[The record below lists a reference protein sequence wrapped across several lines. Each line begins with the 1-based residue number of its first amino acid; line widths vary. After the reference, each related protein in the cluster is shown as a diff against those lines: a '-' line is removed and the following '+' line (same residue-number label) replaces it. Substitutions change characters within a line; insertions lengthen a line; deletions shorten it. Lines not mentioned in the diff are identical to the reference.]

1 MTKKRKRPYA
11 DWENEETQVF
21 LKIKSKMESR
31 INQGNSNY
39 ATIWEDISNEMTSQR
54 YERNAWVCR
63 RKWLYVA
70 AKNKKM
76 LSQGKPTEE
85 LYKVEEISY
94 KTQPSNMERRIPKLF
109 ILKMVNVPFY
119 FLLFILLCYLKLTII

>member
-31 INQGNSNY
+31 INQGNSSY
-39 ATIWEDISNEMTSQR
+39 ATIWEDISNEMTSHG

-85 LYKVEEISY
+85 LYKDKEISY
-94 KTQPSNMERRIPKLF
+94 KKQPSNMEEKNSKVVYSEDGKCSFLF
-109 ILKMVNVPFY
+109 SSFHTFM
-119 FLLFILLCYLKLTII
+119 LFKIN